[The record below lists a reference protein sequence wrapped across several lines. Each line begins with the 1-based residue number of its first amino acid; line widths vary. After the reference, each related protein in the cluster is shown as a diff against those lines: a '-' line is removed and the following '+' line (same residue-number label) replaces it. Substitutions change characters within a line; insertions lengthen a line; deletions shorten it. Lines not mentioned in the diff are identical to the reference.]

1 MTETRNNE
9 MLAKMM
15 EDPAL
20 DADFKEFLER
30 LHEDEDGPSDLLKS
44 LLSGDFPSDLLK
56 HLLDDDEV
64 SEEKECKAVKVFEDI
79 KAFIEGNKWKASI
92 IDPENKVF
100 ILGFSMRNTS
110 LRVMVRVDAEAESIC
125 CNTTLPITC
134 MEEYRMLM
142 GSKLNQM
149 NESLRYGAFRLDED
163 DGEITYRFTY
173 SYSGQDFNA
182 KMFDNYLDCCLI
194 TPDLQYKKIAK
205 IATGSL
211 SKEEKVQVLES
222 LKMLAKAINA

>member
-20 DADFKEFLER
+20 DTDFKEFLER
-30 LHEDEDGPSDLLKS
+30 FHGDEDGPSDLLKS
-44 LLSGDFPSDLLK
+44 LLSGDLPSDLLK
-56 HLLDDDEV
+56 HLLDDDDV

-79 KAFIEGNKWKASI
+79 KAFIERNEWKASI

-100 ILGFSMRNTS
+100 ILGFSIRNTS

-125 CNTTLPITC
+125 FNTTLPITC

-149 NESLRYGAFRLDED
+149 NENLRYGAFHLDED
-163 DGEITYRFTY
+163 
-173 SYSGQDFNA
+173 NA

-211 SKEEKVQVLES
+211 SKEEKLSVLEK
-222 LKMLAKAINA
+222 LKALANAINC